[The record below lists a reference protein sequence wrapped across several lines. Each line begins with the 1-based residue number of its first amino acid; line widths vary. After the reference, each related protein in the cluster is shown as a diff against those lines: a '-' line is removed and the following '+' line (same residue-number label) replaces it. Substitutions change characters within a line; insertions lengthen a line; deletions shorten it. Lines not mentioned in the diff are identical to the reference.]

1 MADSVLAEAPTMGAE
16 GFEQAGFGSDNAPW
30 FAHPTV
36 QKAIQFF
43 PVIVMLIMQIYFHT
57 RGPIKGKKKTLKE
70 AADAADPTVFFDITI
85 GGKPAGRIES
95 ELHCTLDHTLRPSAS
110 CPHAPCAT
118 LTSRAHPSPRRAV
131 SLFAKVCPRTCE
143 NFRLLCTGEKG
154 KGRAG
159 KPLHFKGSSFHR
171 VIPGFMLHGGDLTK
185 SDGTGG
191 ESIYGETFQ
200 DEWEHGVVD
209 HTVTLILTL
218 TL

>member
-1 MADSVLAEAPTMGAE
+1 MADSLAADSAMADSVLAEAPTMGAE

-95 ELHCTLDHTLRPSAS
+95 ELHCTLDHTLRP
-110 CPHAPCAT
+110 
-118 LTSRAHPSPRRAV
+118 
-131 SLFAKVCPRTCE
+131 
-143 NFRLLCTGEKG
+143 
-154 KGRAG
+154 
-159 KPLHFKGSSFHR
+159 
-171 VIPGFMLHGGDLTK
+171 
-185 SDGTGG
+185 
-191 ESIYGETFQ
+191 
-200 DEWEHGVVD
+200 
-209 HTVTLILTL
+209 
-218 TL
+218 